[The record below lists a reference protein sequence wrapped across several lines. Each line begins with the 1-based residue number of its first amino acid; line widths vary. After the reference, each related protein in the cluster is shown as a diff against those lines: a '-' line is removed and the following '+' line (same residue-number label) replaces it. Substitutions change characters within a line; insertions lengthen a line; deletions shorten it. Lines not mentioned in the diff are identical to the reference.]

1 MAVHGACLLSQLRRV
16 AVTAATPL
24 PSRYSPVLRPT
35 LQSKHFSGIMGLAF
49 PALSAYDFS
58 PIFDSVMASGA
69 LTRSI
74 FSFKFSR
81 YPAQDSALVLGEP
94 DPQHYSGDI
103 TWMPVLRQF
112 YWELPLADVEVAGL
126 PQRFCASLE
135 ESLAAAAANGAGA
148 GRRRA
153 AVGNLDA
160 IRSDAG
166 DAGHG
171 HTGCKAVLDTGT
183 SLLTAPSAALEALER
198 QIQVAPDCS
207 NLADLPV
214 LTFLLGG
221 GQAFALDP
229 QDYVLRSDPPG
240 TGVNARSRSQAAAHA
255 RAHVPPVS
263 RHPHVTASHDL
274 SHGRGR
280 GQGHNLHHTRLR
292 GSGHSSEHSSSSSSS
307 VGVGPRTRFNRGI
320 KVDPPGLQ
328 SASFLDLEEAE
339 AKEADSSDVGTDVDV
354 EVDAGFG
361 GFDNLTAAAYE
372 AWATAE
378 LAALRKYGG
387 EQSDSIAAPTVAS
400 LLQLSESQSAA
411 SQSAAGALRS
421 AAGAVRHNRHSSRAS
436 AAAADSRHGSSS
448 SSRAMHRRRR
458 PLAPPVPGSS
468 CRLGFMRLDVP
479 PPRGPLW
486 VLGDIFMRRYYT
498 VFDREQARIGL
509 AEARHEG
516 DEDDGFVDGHDH
528 EDRDGHEDEDIDAD
542 GADVRDAPDGNSLDG
557 DGDNDADGGDA
568 EEQA

>member
-1 MAVHGACLLSQLRRV
+1 MRRLLADARGACLL
-16 AVTAATPL
+16 AATPL
-24 PSRYSPVLRPT
+24 PPHAVLHST

-69 LTRSI
+69 LSRSM

-94 DPQHYSGDI
+94 DPQHYTGDI

-135 ESLAAAAANGAGA
+135 ESLSLAAANGAGA

-153 AVGNLDA
+153 ALGNLDA
-160 IRSDAG
+160 VHAGSG
-166 DAGHG
+166 DAGQA

-221 GQAFALDP
+221 HAFSLDP

-240 TGVNARSRSQAAAHA
+240 TGTGLRGQAAAAAAARSR
-255 RAHVPPVS
+255 PPVS
-263 RHPHVTASHDL
+263 RQPHVTAAHEFA
-274 SHGRGR
+274 HGHGH
-280 GQGHNLHHTRLR
+280 GQGHSLHHSRLR
-292 GSGHSSEHSSSSSSS
+292 GSSHGSHGSSEHSGA
-307 VGVGPRTRFNRGI
+307 GVGPRTRFSRGI
-320 KVDPPGLQ
+320 KVDPPGLG
-328 SASFLDLEEAE
+328 SPSAASASAAASFLDIEESEVEEA
-339 AKEADSSDVGTDVDV
+339 DGSVVDV
-354 EVDAGFG
+354 EVDVRVG
-361 GFDNLTAAAYE
+361 DRSNVTAAARE
-372 AWATAE
+372 AWAAAE
-378 LAALRKYGG
+378 QAAVHKYGG
-387 EQSDSIAAPTVAS
+387 GQSDGAS
-400 LLQLSESQSAA
+400 ASFLQLSESAA
-411 SQSAAGALRS
+411 SLSGALRLE
-421 AAGAVRHNRHSSRAS
+421 ALRHNRHASRAS
-436 AAAADSRHGSSS
+436 AAVADSRRSSS
-448 SSRAMHRRRR
+448 SSPHHRR

-468 CRLGFMRLDVP
+468 CKLGFMRLDVP

-516 DEDDGFVDGHDH
+516 DEYENENDRNAEHEDARENEDADAVDADARD
-528 EDRDGHEDEDIDAD
+528 DRDGD
-542 GADVRDAPDGNSLDG
+542 GGFDG
-557 DGDNDADGGDA
+557 DGDGDGDAGDA
-568 EEQA
+568 EEQV